1 MATVYKEF
9 IVNASP
15 DFVWEAIRDVGAVH
29 TRLAQGFVTNTL
41 LSGDTRTVTFS
52 SGFVVREQI
61 VTISDELRRLSYTAI
76 GGRASHHNA
85 YFQVLDAAGG
95 KARVLWV
102 TDILPEDVRAP
113 IAKWWI
119 VVRLQFDRHWNGYS
133 GACRG
138 VGGIEREGGRG
149 ESNSIYAL

>member
-61 VTISDELRRLSYTAI
+61 ITISDELRRLSYTAI

-113 IAKWWI
+113 IAQMVDSGSAAI
-119 VVRLQFDRHWNGYS
+119 QQTLERLF
-133 GACRG
+133 RG
-138 VGGIEREGGRG
+138 V
-149 ESNSIYAL
+149 

>member
-52 SGFVVREQI
+52 NGFVVREQI
-61 VTISDELRRLSYTAI
+61 ITISDELRRLSYTAI
-76 GGRASHHNA
+76 GGRTSHHNA
-85 YFQVLDAAGG
+85 YFQVLATAEG

-102 TDILPEDVRAP
+102 TDFLSEDVRAP
-113 IAKWWI
+113 IAQM
-119 VVRLQFDRHWNGYS
+119 VDS
-133 GACRG
+133 GSTAIQR
-138 VGGIEREGGRG
+138 
-149 ESNSIYAL
+149 

>member
-1 MATVYKEF
+1 LGVISSGDLHILQEAYMATVYKEF

-52 SGFVVREQI
+52 NGFVVREQI
-61 VTISDELRRLSYTAI
+61 ITISDELRRLSYTAI

-113 IAKWWI
+113 IAQMVDGGSAAI
-119 VVRLQFDRHWNGYS
+119 QQTLERLF
-133 GACRG
+133 RG
-138 VGGIEREGGRG
+138 V
-149 ESNSIYAL
+149 

>member
-52 SGFVVREQI
+52 NGFVVREQI
-61 VTISDELRRLSYTAI
+61 ITISDELRRLSYTAI
-76 GGRASHHNA
+76 GGRTSHHNA
-85 YFQVLDAAGG
+85 YFQVLATAEG

-102 TDILPEDVRAP
+102 TDFLPEDVRAP
-113 IAKWWI
+113 IAQMVDGGSAAI
-119 VVRLQFDRHWNGYS
+119 QHTLERLF
-133 GACRG
+133 RG
-138 VGGIEREGGRG
+138 V
-149 ESNSIYAL
+149 